1 MDVIAPGISHQA
13 DGSNVYFLSITSAL
27 PILAHLR
34 HGAMRNCSLCPV
46 KSSYLIVVL
55 PQKKCFSVWTHL
67 NYKCLLYSC
76 KEHIFRCIS
85 TIYRRI
91 FYKVLCFI
99 QQIFYKI
106 KREKMIITVSI
117 TITHLFSQFSANP
130 TK

>member
-1 MDVIAPGISHQA
+1 MSDEIIIFNCRCVHE
-13 DGSNVYFLSITSAL
+13 NHFFL
-27 PILAHLR
+27 
-34 HGAMRNCSLCPV
+34 
-46 KSSYLIVVL
+46 
-55 PQKKCFSVWTHL
+55 WTHL
-67 NYKCLLYSC
+67 NYKCLLHSC
-76 KEHIFRCIS
+76 KEHIFRLSS

-130 TK
+130 PNKVGLTIPKIVQCTNLINCVFLTVYHIFPSFFTPICR